1 MDGLVAGRRYD
12 RRLLALSVALQ
23 LALGLVLGHSYDT
36 RLFMATGF
44 LAGTGRDPY
53 VALNLVRVFHHVGFS
68 RITSVG
74 YPPPW
79 PLLAGLIYRVS
90 YAPTHDLLLYNL
102 ALKLPVI
109 AANVGIAY
117 LVRAILRERGASPA
131 VARRAWALLLLNPFL
146 VYVGAA
152 WGEIDPIVALLGLA
166 ALWLLYRRRAD
177 LSAVLLAL
185 AFCVK
190 PIALPLLPAALLYL
204 ASRSLPRAL
213 RYAGVWLG
221 GALLLYVGPFFAL
234 GWDRTP
240 FTQRLNAHF
249 VHQGALSLMTGVRL
263 FRDPLLMQGRWWLL
277 GLLWAP
283 ALAFGVAVLWARR
296 GATAPPRPGGVAPHT
311 DGVTQPPDG
320 VAPPTGS
327 AAPPARADGFDEL
340 LMMATGLTLLV
351 FLTRTWVAE
360 PNVALVIPLVALLSA
375 TGALDRRALTAV
387 WALPLAFTVFNASPL
402 QLLWVSAPGLMT
414 RLLADVGRYSQAT
427 LLARAALVVAW
438 QVAGWWIVVVCLRG
452 RTRDAARRA
461 ARLTERPVAEVRS

>member
-1 MDGLVAGRRYD
+1 MEDLVAGRGHD

-23 LALGLVLGHSYDT
+23 LALGLALGHSYDT

-53 VALNLVRVFHHVGFS
+53 LALNLVRVFHHVGFS

-79 PLLAGLIYRVS
+79 PLLAGLLYRVS

-109 AANVGIAY
+109 AANVGLAY
-117 LVRAILRERGASPA
+117 LVGAILRERGASPA
-131 VARRAWALLLLNPFL
+131 VARRAWTVVLLNPFL
-146 VYVGAA
+146 MYVGAA
-152 WGEIDPIVALLGLA
+152 WGEIDPIVALLALA
-166 ALWLLYRRRAD
+166 ALWLLYRRRGD

-221 GALLLYVGPFFAL
+221 AALLFYVAPFFAL

-249 VHQGALSLMTGVRL
+249 VHQGALSLMTVVRL

-283 ALAFGVAVLWARR
+283 ALALGVAVLWARR
-296 GATAPPRPGGVAPHT
+296 G
-311 DGVTQPPDG
+311 D
-320 VAPPTGS
+320 S
-327 AAPPARADGFDEL
+327 AARPVDDGDFDEL
-340 LMMATGLTLLV
+340 LKMATGLTLLV

-360 PNVALVIPLVALLSA
+360 PNVALIVPLVALLTA

-438 QVAGWWIVVVCLRG
+438 QIAGWWIVVACLRG
-452 RTRDAARRA
+452 RAVGAARRA
-461 ARLTERPVAEVRS
+461 TRSGERPVAEVRS

>member
-1 MDGLVAGRRYD
+1 MDGLVGQLRYD

-53 VALNLVRVFHHVGFS
+53 AALDLVRVFHHAGFS
-68 RITSVG
+68 HITSVG

-109 AANVGIAY
+109 AANVGLAY
-117 LVRAILRERGASPA
+117 LVAAILRERGASSA
-131 VARRAWALLLLNPFL
+131 VARHAWALLLLNPFL

-152 WGEIDPIVALLGLA
+152 WGEIDAIVALLALA
-166 ALWLLYRRRAD
+166 ALWLLYRGRGD

-221 GALLLYVGPFFAL
+221 AALLLYVAPFFAF

-240 FTQRLNAHF
+240 FTQSLNVHF
-249 VHQGALSLMTGVRL
+249 VHQGALSFMTVVRL

-277 GLLWAP
+277 GLAWAP
-283 ALAFGVAVLWARR
+283 ALVLGVVVLWARR
-296 GATAPPRPGGVAPHT
+296 GRPA
-311 DGVTQPPDG
+311 PDG
-320 VAPPTGS
+320 AAQFAPDGG
-327 AAPPARADGFDEL
+327 APPAR
-340 LMMATGLTLLV
+340 
-351 FLTRTWVAE
+351 
-360 PNVALVIPLVALLSA
+360 
-375 TGALDRRALTAV
+375 RAGGVT
-387 WALPLAFTVFNASPL
+387 SP
-402 QLLWVSAPGLMT
+402 
-414 RLLADVGRYSQAT
+414 
-427 LLARAALVVAW
+427 
-438 QVAGWWIVVVCLRG
+438 
-452 RTRDAARRA
+452 ARRA
-461 ARLTERPVAEVRS
+461 GSVTPPPPA

>member
-53 VALNLVRVFHHVGFS
+53 AALDLVRVFHHVGFS

-79 PLLAGLIYRVS
+79 PLLAGLIYRVT

-109 AANVGIAY
+109 AANVGLAY
-117 LVRAILRERGASPA
+117 LVGAILRERGASPA
-131 VARRAWALLLLNPFL
+131 VARRAWTVVLLNPFL

-152 WGEIDPIVALLGLA
+152 WGEIDPIVALLALA
-166 ALWLLYRRRAD
+166 ALWLLYRRRGE

-221 GALLLYVGPFFAL
+221 AALLFYIAPFFAL
-234 GWDRTP
+234 GWGRAP

-249 VHQGALSLMTGVRL
+249 VHQGGLSLMTVVRL

-277 GLLWAP
+277 GLLWVP
-283 ALAFGVAVLWARR
+283 ALAVGVVVLWARR
-296 GATAPPRPGGVAPHT
+296 GGAPPPPR
-311 DGVTQPPDG
+311 DGDIDDG
-320 VAPPTGS
+320 
-327 AAPPARADGFDEL
+327 DFDDL
-340 LMMATGLTLLV
+340 LKMATGLTLLV
-351 FLTRTWVAE
+351 YLTRTWVAE
-360 PNVALVIPLVALLSA
+360 PNVALIIPLVALLSA

-414 RLLADVGRYSQAT
+414 RLLADVGRYGQAT

-438 QVAGWWIVVVCLRG
+438 QVAGWWIVAVCLRG
-452 RTRDAARRA
+452 RALGAAGRSTRSG
-461 ARLTERPVAEVRS
+461 ERPVADARS

>member
-79 PLLAGLIYRVS
+79 PLLAGLIYRVT

-102 ALKLPVI
+102 ALKAPVI
-109 AANVGIAY
+109 AANVGLAY
-117 LVRAILRERGASPA
+117 LVGAILRERGASPA
-131 VARRAWALLLLNPFL
+131 VARRAWALVLLNPFL
-146 VYVGAA
+146 MYVGAA
-152 WGEIDPIVALLGLA
+152 WGEIDPIVALLALA
-166 ALWLLYRRRAD
+166 ALWLLYRRRGE

-221 GALLLYVGPFFAL
+221 AALLFYVAPFFAL
-234 GWDRTP
+234 GWGRAP
-240 FTQRLNAHF
+240 FSQRLNAHF
-249 VHQGALSLMTGVRL
+249 VPQGALSLMTVVRL

-277 GLLWAP
+277 GLVWAP
-283 ALAFGVAVLWARR
+283 ALALGIALLWARR
-296 GATAPPRPGGVAPHT
+296 GDAATPPAGGAMRVGPPARCSPGATAP
-311 DGVTQPPDG
+311 
-320 VAPPTGS
+320 
-327 AAPPARADGFDEL
+327 ARDDDFDDL
-340 LMMATGLTLLV
+340 LKMATALTLLV
-351 FLTRTWVAE
+351 YLTRTWVAE
-360 PNVALVIPLVALLSA
+360 PNVALLVPLVALLTA

-387 WALPLAFTVFNASPL
+387 WALPLVFTVFNASPL
-402 QLLWVSAPGLMT
+402 QLLWVSAPGLMA
-414 RLLADVGRYSQAT
+414 RLLADVGRYGQAT

-452 RTRDAARRA
+452 RALGAAQHP
-461 ARLTERPVAEVRS
+461 ARFGERPVADVGS